1 MNKEQFRRAVFDSLK
16 NDYAPDRSNEEIKQA
31 MEENQDIIDG
41 CYEEAQSP
49 ESFGY
54 DWHAENA
61 AHNIDMCCF

>member
-1 MNKEQFRRAVFDSLK
+1 MK
-16 NDYAPDRSNEEIKQA
+16 NDYAPDRSDEEINQA

-61 AHNIDMCCF
+61 AHNNDMCCF